1 MHRLLL
7 ALCLAGAASACR
19 EYDNYAPLRS
29 QKGLM
34 DADRFAAYGH
44 QQALAVAI
52 GREFGATGRA
62 DAAAAYARSL
72 PDVADVQTD
81 EAGHR
86 ITVRFTNGWITAILP
101 IKDGKRAADTKIPA

>member
-7 ALCLAGAASACR
+7 ALCLAGAVSACR
-19 EYDNYAPLRS
+19 EYDNYAPLLS
-29 QKGLM
+29 QKGLTA
-34 DADRFAAYGH
+34 ADRFAVYGH
-44 QQALAVAI
+44 EQALAVAI
-52 GREFGATGRA
+52 GREFGATGQA

-81 EAGHR
+81 DAGHR
-86 ITVRFTNGWITAILP
+86 ITVRFKNGWITAILP